1 VLPVDIDLAA
11 LLAPASE
18 ALPAGDNLR
27 EDISPKSIYYRLR
40 DARGAARA
48 AERAADSN
56 PDDEASAIPQWR
68 EVRSLTLEALTGR
81 TKDLELAAWLTE
93 SLVRT
98 DGLAGLA
105 AGARVIAGLAGK
117 FWDQNLYP
125 LPDEDGLGTRV
136 APVSGLNGEGGDGTL
151 IQPLRKLILFNRPDG
166 SPVMLYQ
173 YQESER
179 TAGIADAARRKQR
192 LDAGVPAFD
201 TLEGWAK
208 AAGAARFGVLRTAVT
223 EARNA
228 WAEMTD
234 VLDAKAAT
242 QAPSTSR
249 VRGVLDEL
257 YDIAARHGPIIAPE
271 LPATDETN
279 TVAGEASA
287 VSSVPGGSREE
298 MLQELARVAA
308 WFRRAEPQS
317 PLAYTLDE
325 AVRRARMTWPE
336 LLAELVDDASSRHAI
351 LNSLGIR
358 PP

>member
-1 VLPVDIDLAA
+1 MLPDDIDLAA

-18 ALPAGDNLR
+18 ASPAGDNLR

-56 PDDEASAIPQWR
+56 PEEETPAIPQWR
-68 EVRSLTLEALTGR
+68 EVRSLTLEALTGK

-105 AGARVIAGLAGK
+105 AGARVIAGLAAK

-125 LPDEDGLGTRV
+125 LPDEDGAGTRV
-136 APVSGLNGEGGDGTL
+136 APVAGLNGEGGDGTL
-151 IQPLRKLILFNRPDG
+151 IQPLRKLVLFNRPDG
-166 SPVMLYQ
+166 APVMLYQ
-173 YQESER
+173 YQDSER

-192 LDAGVPAFD
+192 LDAGVTAFD
-201 TLEGWAK
+201 ALEGWAK
-208 AAGAARFGVLRTAVT
+208 AGGAARFGALRAAVT
-223 EARNA
+223 EARDA

-234 VLDAKAAT
+234 VLDAKAGAA
-242 QAPSTSR
+242 APPTSR

-257 YDIAARHGPIIAPE
+257 HEIAVRYGPIMAEP
-271 LPATDETN
+271 PATGEAGA
-279 TVAGEASA
+279 VAGEVSA

-336 LLAELVDDASSRHAI
+336 LLAELVDDASSRRAI